1 MNERPIPDRIVDLF
15 TENELDISTLTTYP
29 INSNDKTKLNYVCI
43 CGNPV
48 ENSWRTFV
56 RNKKFFCK
64 ECVPN
69 KKTGKKA
76 PSIEEFIEM
85 LDNEDYS
92 LVHPENSGYIDTK
105 TLVLIR
111 DPLGNVYK
119 GTYTRFEQGHR
130 SKAMVDLAKKLPP
143 EEVKKRIE
151 KAGFEWIPGSVYVNE
166 KIKILVKC
174 HCGNIS
180 GIAVNNM
187 RKKRVGCEQ
196 CYMYNR
202 KYNWDY
208 VEGIAEKYN
217 CTIIT
222 LGKFY
227 RGKDTIIEIICACG
241 EEMIKNVRGFL
252 TAPRCKSCSKISRQ
266 ITNVEKYGHKNYL
279 ASEMGK
285 EAITNHWKSKFGV
298 THNMQLE
305 KTKQKARETCLKN
318 HGVECVLV
326 TEEVRKKAIEVHIE
340 KYGFSPGNCPEI
352 REKMKKTNKERYGAD
367 FPLSSKIVQKTIKK
381 NNYEKYGNEV
391 FLQSDAGKK
400 LMVEKYGVENC
411 MQCPEIFEKA
421 QRAAFKLKRYKFPSG
436 KIKELQGYEWKCM
449 VYLLYVK
456 NIPED
461 NIIVGAINMPKV
473 LYTIPGET
481 KQRRYFMDAHLPVK
495 NKGIEVKSTWTY
507 TRHAAQDKAKWIAAS
522 FVCKGGF
529 YIYVY
534 DKDGLAFR
542 QCIKNG
548 KIVKDRATEN
558 YFKSHNLFEFP
569 I

>member
-29 INSNDKTKLNYVCI
+29 INSNDKTKLKYVCI
-43 CGNPV
+43 CGNSV

-56 RNKKFFCK
+56 ANKKFFCK

-85 LDNEDYS
+85 LDDEDYS
-92 LVHPENSGYIDTK
+92 LVNPENSGYIDTK

-111 DPLGNVYK
+111 DPLGNIYK
-119 GTYTRFEQGHR
+119 GTYNRFEQGHR
-130 SKAMVDLAKKLPP
+130 SKAMVDLAQKLPP

-151 KAGFEWIPGSVYVNE
+151 KAGFEWIPGSVYVNT

-180 GIAVNNM
+180 GIALENM
-187 RKKRVGCEQ
+187 HEERVGCEQ

-202 KYNWDY
+202 GYDWNY
-208 VEGIAEKYN
+208 IEGIAERYS

-222 LGKFY
+222 PGNFY
-227 RGKDTIIEIICACG
+227 KGRDTLIEVICACG
-241 EEMIKNVRGFL
+241 EEMIKNVRCFL
-252 TAPRCKSCSKISRQ
+252 AAPRCKNCSIKSRQ
-266 ITNVEKYGHKNYL
+266 ITNEERYGHRNYL
-279 ASEMGK
+279 ASELGK
-285 EAITNHWKSKFGV
+285 EAITNYWKSKFGV
-298 THNMQLE
+298 THNMQIE
-305 KTKQKARETCLKN
+305 KTKQKVKETCLKN
-318 HGVECVLV
+318 HGVECILV
-326 TEEVRKKAIEVHIE
+326 TEEVRKKAVEAHIE

-352 REKMKKTNKERYGAD
+352 REKMKKTNKERYDAEYP
-367 FPLSSKIVQKTIKK
+367 FQSKVVQETIKK
-381 NNYEKYGNEV
+381 AIMDKYH
-391 FLQSDAGKK
+391 
-400 LMVEKYGVENC
+400 VEHI

-421 QRAAFKLKRYKFPSG
+421 QRAAFKMKPYKCPSG
-436 KIKELQGYEWKCM
+436 KIKELQGYEWKC
-449 VYLLYVK
+449 VDYLLYIK
-456 NIPED
+456 KIKED
-461 NIIVGAINMPKV
+461 DIITGARNVPKI

-481 KQRRYFMDAHLPVK
+481 TQKRYFMDAYLPVK
-495 NKGIEVKSTWTY
+495 DKGIEVKSTWTY

-522 FVCKGGF
+522 FICKGGF
-529 YIYVY
+529 YVYVY
-534 DKDGLAFR
+534 DKYGLAFR

-548 KIVKDRATEN
+548 IIVKDKATEK
-558 YFKSHNLFEFP
+558 YVESHKLFEFP